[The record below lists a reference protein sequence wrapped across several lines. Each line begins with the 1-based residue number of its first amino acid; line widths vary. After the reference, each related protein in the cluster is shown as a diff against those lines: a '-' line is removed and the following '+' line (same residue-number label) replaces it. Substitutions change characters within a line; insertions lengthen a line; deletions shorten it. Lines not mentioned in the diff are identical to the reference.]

1 MIRDQDDPFFG
12 EVDYYSPQ
20 EIRGFQSYPIRAVHD
35 FLGAIKDHASRIAS
49 IIRANIP
56 IQNAEFDLIEIVKY
70 YQAYCAVILGNGY
83 RGDDRLFFDTLDL
96 YNTGNISGTIPQDEL
111 WEEIPNMIKTINRQP
126 YNRFVVGAGMDALI
140 ELVEFYQCIL
150 CRRAAGLN

>member
-1 MIRDQDDPFFG
+1 MG
-12 EVDYYSPQ
+12 E
-20 EIRGFQSYPIRAVHD
+20 FVH
-35 FLGAIKDHASRIAS
+35 H
-49 IIRANIP
+49 
-56 IQNAEFDLIEIVKY
+56 
-70 YQAYCAVILGNGY
+70 
-83 RGDDRLFFDTLDL
+83 
-96 YNTGNISGTIPQDEL
+96 SGTISQDEL